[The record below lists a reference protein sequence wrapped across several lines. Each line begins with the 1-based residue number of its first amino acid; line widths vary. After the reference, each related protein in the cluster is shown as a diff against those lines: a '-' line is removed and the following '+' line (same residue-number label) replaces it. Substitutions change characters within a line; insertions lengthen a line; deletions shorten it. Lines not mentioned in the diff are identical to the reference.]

1 MVWYFVFWVPVVE
14 ERDGEVEVGGGGFYL
29 YQGMKFSYVKHNNAL
44 FF

>member
-1 MVWYFVFWVPVVE
+1 ME
-14 ERDGEVEVGGGGFYL
+14 EWDWGMGSGEGRFYL